1 MTYDKQDVAKA
12 NPAHPTLCLYDA
24 LFLVTLES
32 DYMFEAGN
40 VVDNSGEVVPE
51 SREFWYL

>member
-12 NPAHPTLCLYDA
+12 NLAHPTLCLYNA
-24 LFLVTLES
+24 LFLVTLGS

-40 VVDNSGEVVPE
+40 VVDNSGEVILE
-51 SREFWYL
+51 SGEFWYL